1 MSENFGGLVTTQN
14 DTFEMSLLSVIGD
27 RAEQQDS
34 FGYKVEENDGIVV
47 VCDGMGG
54 HNGGQTASSL
64 TVNKVLE
71 FVSDGIPDPTQD
83 LLRAMATESDKVVS
97 ALTFGDGSPLNAGS
111 TLAAVIIKDMSLCWI
126 SVGDS
131 RIYLKRG
138 KEFLKVT
145 NDHNYLLALD
155 EGLESGEIS
164 PQQYTNELARSE
176 ALISYIGLGNI
187 QLMDYSESPLK
198 LYKDDLIIVM
208 TDGLYKLVSDEQMF
222 SVSQSV
228 GDLTE
233 LVKIFDETAH
243 NKATINSINR
253 DNMTVAV
260 IKIK

>member
-1 MSENFGGLVTTQN
+1 MSENLNGIVFTQN
-14 DTFEMSLLSVIGD
+14 DTLEMSLLSVIGD

-34 FGYKVEENDGIVV
+34 FGYKLENADGMVV
-47 VCDGMGG
+47 ICDGMGG
-54 HNGGQTASSL
+54 HSGGQTASSL

-71 FVSDGIPDPTQD
+71 FVADGIPQPTQE
-83 LLRAMATESDKVVS
+83 LLRSMAIESDNAVS
-97 ALTFGDGSPLNAGS
+97 ALTFTDGTPLNAGS
-111 TLAAVIIKDMSLCWI
+111 TLAAVIIKDLQLGWI

-138 KEFLKVT
+138 QEFLKVT

-155 EGLESGEIS
+155 EGLETGEIS
-164 PQQYTNELARSE
+164 PQQYTNELSRSE

-198 LYKDDLIIVM
+198 LYKDDLIIIM

-222 SVSQSV
+222 SISQSV